1 VGPQLR
7 GARFGHAGSDPLN
20 PAPGYRDAGNYGRLG
35 DPMYVG
41 DGGYNWVSTDNGIF
55 GMFLGFHATWFNPS
69 HADSRAYGFQL
80 RCLSE

>member
-1 VGPQLR
+1 
-7 GARFGHAGSDPLN
+7 
-20 PAPGYRDAGNYGRLG
+20 
-35 DPMYVG
+35 MYVG